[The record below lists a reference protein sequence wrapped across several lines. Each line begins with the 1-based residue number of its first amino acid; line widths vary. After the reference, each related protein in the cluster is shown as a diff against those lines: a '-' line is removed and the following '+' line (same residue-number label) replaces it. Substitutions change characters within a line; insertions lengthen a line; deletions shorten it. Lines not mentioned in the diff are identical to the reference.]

1 MPRDP
6 TTENP
11 LRSISRLPVP
21 NPVNFLLSDENLSQW
36 RGGRRPKPAF
46 KSKQRKTR
54 WNNQSRRSLNG
65 TCWRPVGSIY
75 FMLKW
80 RIATSRSHRHE
91 ECSAT
96 YACNEDLWLKWIR
109 TTFRSRT

>member
-1 MPRDP
+1 MSKYPDAPARMASMA
-6 TTENP
+6 
-11 LRSISRLPVP
+11 RSGSSCMVRVHVELNGIADRSRL
-21 NPVNFLLSDENLSQW
+21 
-36 RGGRRPKPAF
+36 
-46 KSKQRKTR
+46 
-54 WNNQSRRSLNG
+54 
-65 TCWRPVGSIY
+65 RPVGSIY

-96 YACNEDLWLKWIR
+96 YACNEDLWLTWIR